1 MFRGLRPAVV
11 FPPSHSASSWAL
23 SAVDLAELALPA
35 VKAAKACAD
44 YDKPECATSLLGYL
58 GPRLF
63 RRPLSTDETKRYQ
76 LLFTGTLTARADATR
91 AVLSA
96 MLQSPYFLYRSE
108 LGDASSARDGIVR
121 LTPYEI
127 ASALSF
133 TLWHDSPDAELMGA
147 AASDKL
153 KTVDGVVEQ
162 AERMVKDARF
172 VGFYVD
178 MLSDLTLASRMSRRE
193 GADSV
198 NDSLSVMRQLST
210 EFASYVKQNLDAG
223 ATLQSL
229 LTNRSLVTVADAAKF
244 RNLGTDSG
252 TAQATVSLPAPVA
265 GLFSLGAIAFA
276 NAGTNHPSPIK
287 RGVMVREHFLCAPIP
302 PPPDNLDLTLLPR
315 SGDVVT
321 NRDVYERST
330 SPSTCSACHSLF
342 NPMGFAFEA
351 FDELGRY
358 RTMDNGVDVD
368 LSGSLVGTRDADGAF
383 ANMTEMSDKLSRSEQ
398 VSECFALNA
407 FRFASGRIE
416 SESELCDVSKIHK
429 AFSQSGGD
437 MRTLAVSLVGSES
450 FLFRTLA
457 E

>member
-252 TAQATVSLPAPVA
+252 TEQATVSLPAPVA

-416 SESELCDVSKIHK
+416 SESEMCDVSKIHK